1 MRNRVFLLFVAML
14 LAACGSSGGT
24 ASTSPSSTSLSGYI
38 NVFAAASL
46 TASFNALGIAFQKA
60 SPGVGVNF
68 NYAGTPT
75 LVTQI
80 EQGAPADV
88 FASADTTNM
97 DKLTADGFAMG
108 SSQVF
113 AHNQLEIV
121 VAPGNPTGITGLAD
135 LARPG
140 LIYISEG
147 STVPAGKYSLQ
158 ALASAG
164 VKATPKSLE
173 TSVSAVISKIE
184 LGEADAGIVYTTD
197 VTAAGTKVQGVPI
210 PASNNVIAVYPIV
223 AVKGTKS
230 VEAAKAFIGY
240 VLSAAGQSTLASFG
254 FLSATLPAS

>member
-1 MRNRVFLLFVAML
+1 MRGRVWL
-14 LAACGSSGGT
+14 LAAAVFLGACGGSGGA

-46 TASFNALGIAFQKA
+46 TASFNALGIAFHKA
-60 SPGVGVNF
+60 NPGVGVNF

-97 DKLTADGFAMG
+97 DKLTADGLAMG
-108 SSQVF
+108 SSHVF

-121 VAPGNPTGITGLAD
+121 VAPGNPKGITGLAD
-135 LARPG
+135 LAKPG
-140 LIYISEG
+140 VIYISEG
-147 STVPAGKYSLQ
+147 PTVPAGKYSLQ
-158 ALASAG
+158 ALATAG
-164 VKATPKSLE
+164 VKVTPKSLE

-197 VTAAGTKVQGVPI
+197 ITAAGTKVQGVQI
-210 PASNNVIAVYPIV
+210 PAGDNVIATYPLV
-223 AVKGTKS
+223 AVKGTKNLD
-230 VEAAKAFIGY
+230 VTNAFIAY
-240 VLSAAGQSTLASFG
+240 VLSATGQSTLASFG
-254 FLSATLPAS
+254 FLPAS